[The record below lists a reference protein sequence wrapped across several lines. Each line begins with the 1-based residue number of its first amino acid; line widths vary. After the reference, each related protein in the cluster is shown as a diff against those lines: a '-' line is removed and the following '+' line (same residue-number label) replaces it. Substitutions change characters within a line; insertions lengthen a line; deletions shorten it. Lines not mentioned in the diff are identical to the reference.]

1 MYLHFWLAAQKLIGG
16 TYGKQRLAL
25 SHYPGGSV
33 LEIGC
38 SVGNVS
44 EAFAGRTNDFLGQD
58 IDERALQIAN
68 KRLDTLKFTSEP
80 LEALNRKFDYV
91 MIAGVLHH
99 VDRATSLELVRQ
111 AKRLA
116 GPNAT
121 IMSYD
126 PLPVHPNASIP
137 RKIIGG
143 MEAGRF
149 LRPLNE
155 LVSLYEESGIPVSN
169 SYVYPL
175 PAWKTTIPEI
185 FDLGVVVAKQP

>member
-44 EAFAGRTNDFLGQD
+44 EAFVGVTSDFLGQD
-58 IDERALQIAN
+58 IDKNAIEIAA
-68 KRLDTLKFTSEP
+68 KRLDVLKFSSAP
-80 LEALNRKFDYV
+80 LETLDRKFDYV
-91 MIAGVLHH
+91 MVAGVLHH
-99 VDRATSLELVRQ
+99 VDTATALELLRQ
-111 AKRLA
+111 AKRVTA
-116 GPNAT
+116 PNGT

-126 PLPVHPNASIP
+126 PLPVHANASVP

-143 MEAGRF
+143 MEAGQF
-149 LRPLNE
+149 LRPLDE
-155 LVSLYEESGIPVSN
+155 LVDLYNEADISVSN
-169 SYVYPL
+169 SYVFPL
-175 PAWKTTIPEI
+175 SAWKTAIPEI
-185 FDLGVVVAKQP
+185 FDLGVIVAKR